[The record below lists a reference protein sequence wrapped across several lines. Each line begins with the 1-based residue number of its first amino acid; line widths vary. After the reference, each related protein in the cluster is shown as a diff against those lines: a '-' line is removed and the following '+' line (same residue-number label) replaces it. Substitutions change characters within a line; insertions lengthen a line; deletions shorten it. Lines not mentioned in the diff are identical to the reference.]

1 MLTFNKQQVVEK
13 TKTVTT
19 TETKRE
25 INVYLVKHRTT
36 DLSKGWEGIK
46 WARVVEMTQKGAIS
60 SSPRKTK
67 KKDARGRI
75 KST

>member
-19 TETKRE
+19 TKTKRE

-36 DLSKGWEGIK
+36 DLSKG
-46 WARVVEMTQKGAIS
+46 
-60 SSPRKTK
+60 
-67 KKDARGRI
+67 
-75 KST
+75 